1 MGNPVKLILMQEL
14 ESTEVAALKL
24 IFGRL
29 TKSAVLT
36 RCTHAALE
44 NRLAAVAP
52 IVVTMALTVSKAS
65 VTRMAVLD
73 NVAEDSY
80 KDSTL
85 IMQLLRDNLTLW
97 TSDGEG
103 GGANRDPLARVT
115 LAASTRLKESD

>member
-1 MGNPVKLILMQEL
+1 MGNQVKLILMQEL

-65 VTRMAVLD
+65 ATRTAVTFSRTGWGMRSSLVLD
-73 NVAEDSY
+73 QNF
-80 KDSTL
+80 K
-85 IMQLLRDNLTLW
+85 LTPQ
-97 TSDGEG
+97 SQ
-103 GGANRDPLARVT
+103 
-115 LAASTRLKESD
+115 SQ